1 MEVCGQAAAVLIH
14 RARRDQRETQHIVSG
29 LQAYARRARAVK
41 KLQDGKQC
49 DYFTPVQ

>member
-14 RARRDQRETQHIVSG
+14 RETQHIVSG